1 MPGMHLRQPRFTY
14 STCGP
19 IRKKKERIQK
29 FKEKRDSRYI
39 AKNLKHDEYQRGLAS
54 MVDKLFVSGGAATL
68 ANKPAVKNKN
78 MSNEELAEELHI

>member
-39 AKNLKHDEYQRGLAS
+39 AKNLKHDEYQRVLLQWLINCLYL
-54 MVDKLFVSGGAATL
+54 VVPLLLQINLLLKIKICQT
-68 ANKPAVKNKN
+68 KN
-78 MSNEELAEELHI
+78 